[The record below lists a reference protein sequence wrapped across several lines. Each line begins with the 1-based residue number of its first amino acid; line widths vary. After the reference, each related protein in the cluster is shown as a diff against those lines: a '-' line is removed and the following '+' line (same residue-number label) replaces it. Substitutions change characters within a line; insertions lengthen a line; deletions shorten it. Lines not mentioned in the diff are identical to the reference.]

1 MKSGNNFDL
10 EQWQSEL
17 QAVATVVRTLA
28 LGKQGDSLA
37 LLALLRKLE
46 ELHREIRDGIFQ
58 VSLPDNRQALYT
70 LLKDIQSEGG
80 WPYIQRM
87 KLEAFLA
94 NLPLEVEAEP
104 DEFVNVLPE
113 ETSGS
118 NTKDFVKVKSEAE

>member
-1 MKSGNNFDL
+1 MKSSSNFDV

-28 LGKQGDSLA
+28 QKKQGDSLA

-46 ELHREIRDGIFQ
+46 ELHREIREGIFQ
-58 VSLPDNRQALYT
+58 ASLPDNRQALYM

-80 WPYIQRM
+80 WPYIQHM

-94 NLPLEVEAEP
+94 NLLMEVEAKP
-104 DEFVNVLPE
+104 D
-113 ETSGS
+113 
-118 NTKDFVKVKSEAE
+118 DFANDKSEAE

>member
-28 LGKQGDSLA
+28 SGKQGDSLA

-80 WPYIQRM
+80 WPYIQHM

-94 NLPLEVEAEP
+94 NLPLDVEAEP
-104 DEFVNVLPE
+104 D
-113 ETSGS
+113 
-118 NTKDFVKVKSEAE
+118 DFVKVKSEAE

>member
-10 EQWQSEL
+10 EEWQSEL

-28 LGKQGDSLA
+28 SGKQGDSLA

-58 VSLPDNRQALYT
+58 ASLPDNRQALYT

-80 WPYIQRM
+80 WPYIQHM

-104 DEFVNVLPE
+104 D
-113 ETSGS
+113 
-118 NTKDFVKVKSEAE
+118 DFAKVKSEAE